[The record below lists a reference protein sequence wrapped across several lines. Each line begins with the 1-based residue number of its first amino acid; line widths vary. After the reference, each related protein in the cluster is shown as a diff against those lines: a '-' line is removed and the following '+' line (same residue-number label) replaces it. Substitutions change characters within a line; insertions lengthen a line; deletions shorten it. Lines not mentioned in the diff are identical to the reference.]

1 MSQRLVS
8 FMSSVSFASSRL
20 GLATARRSLL
30 LTAASLL
37 LGTSVQSQPALP
49 NLSVGIVPQ
58 QAASELARAWIPL
71 LQETGRRA
79 GVQLV
84 FRTASDI
91 PAFENR
97 VMKGEFDL
105 VYMNPYHYV
114 VFSKTPGY
122 QAFLKEKDRKLV
134 GIIVVPKD
142 SPIQNLEQLNGRR
155 VAFPAPAAFAASILP
170 RAEFSRNQ
178 IEIDARYVS
187 SHDSVYKG
195 VAHGLFEAGGGIQRT
210 LEAMEP
216 QVASKLRVLART
228 PAYTP
233 HALALHPRVDT
244 ELADRL
250 RQAFISLSGD
260 ETGRALLAPLSFK
273 GLVTATDSEWDAVR
287 ALKLKQP
294 VGSTA
299 AKR

>member
-1 MSQRLVS
+1 MSPRLVS
-8 FMSSVSFASSRL
+8 SASSRL
-20 GLATARRSLL
+20 GLAVGRRPVLLAAALL
-30 LTAASLL
+30 LAA
-37 LGTSVQSQPALP
+37 TVQAQPALP
-49 NLSVGIVPQ
+49 ELSAGIVPQ

-71 LQETGRRA
+71 LQEVGRRA
-79 GVQLV
+79 RVRLV

-97 VMKGEFDL
+97 VMQGEFDL
-105 VYMNPYHYV
+105 AYMNPYHYT

-134 GIIVVPKD
+134 GIVVVPKD
-142 SPIQNLEQLNGRR
+142 SPVQNLEQLKGRR

-195 VAHGLFEAGGGIQRT
+195 VAHGLFDAGGGIQRT

-216 QVASKLRVLART
+216 QVSSRLRVLART

-233 HALALHPRVDT
+233 HALALHPRVSP
-244 ELADRL
+244 EVAERL
-250 RQAFISLSGD
+250 RQAFISLSAD
-260 ETGRALLAPLSFK
+260 EAGRALLAPLSFK
-273 GLVTATDSEWDAVR
+273 GLVAATDSEWDAVR

-294 VGSTA
+294 VGFTA
-299 AKR
+299 AKQ

>member
-1 MSQRLVS
+1 MRISQRLVPS
-8 FMSSVSFASSRL
+8 ISFASSRP
-20 GLATARRSLL
+20 GLAARRRSLL
-30 LTAASLL
+30 LASAALL
-37 LGTSVQSQPALP
+37 LGSGLRAQAASPE
-49 NLSVGIVPQ
+49 LSVGIVPQ
-58 QAASELARAWIPL
+58 QAASELARVWIPL
-71 LQETGRRA
+71 LQEVGRRA
-79 GVQLV
+79 RVQLV
-84 FRTASDI
+84 FRTAPDI

-97 VMKGEFDL
+97 VMQGQFDL
-105 VYMNPYHYV
+105 AYMNPYHYT

-134 GIIVVPKD
+134 GIIVVPRD
-142 SPIQNLEQLNGRR
+142 GPIQNLEQLKGKR

-216 QVASKLRVLART
+216 QVASQLRVLART

-233 HALALHPRVDT
+233 HALALHPRVRP
-244 ELADRL
+244 ELAERL

-260 ETGRALLAPLSFK
+260 EAGRALLAPLSFK
-273 GLVTATDSEWDAVR
+273 GLVAATDSEWDTVR

-294 VGSTA
+294 VGFTA
-299 AKR
+299 ARK